1 MLFKYRH
8 LSLRHPEYQQEIR
21 FRSSFLHSLRNSMET
36 LGFTEVET
44 PLLTRSSPE
53 VRPRPLFNP
62 RARMSCSCRRFSC
75 PAAATR

>member
-8 LSLRHPEYQQEIR
+8 LSLRHPEYQQEIK
-21 FRSSFLHSLRNSMET
+21 FRSSFLHALRNSMDA

-53 VRPRPLFNP
+53 VRSSRPIN
-62 RARMSCSCRRFSC
+62 RRVRMSCSCRPRC
-75 PAAATR
+75 YLEEATH